1 MEIEELIKKLINS
14 NLKQVHRDTKIPYDR
29 MFKWTKGKGRPKKV
43 DFDILSDYF
52 NTGTSSKKSD
62 SDHEGYVGDKE
73 RIITILKNSLKEK
86 DERLM
91 ENEKLYTS
99 LIAEKDER
107 LKDKDVIIATK
118 DEALMLW
125 KEKAIEYEK
134 KISTGAA
141 AMGNEGHVHSTKR
154 SGK

>member
-1 MEIEELIKKLINS
+1 MELEDLLKRLNDS

-29 MFKWTKGKGRPKKV
+29 MFKWTKGKGKPKKE
-43 DFDILSDYF
+43 DYDILVDYF
-52 NTGTSSKKSD
+52 ANGKSSIKGQPDKQ
-62 SDHEGYVGDKE
+62 EAGDEKE
-73 RIITILKNSLKEK
+73 RIINILKNNLKEK
-86 DERLM
+86 DERLS
-91 ENEKLYTS
+91 EKEKLYES

-125 KEKAIEYEK
+125 KEKAKEYEK
-134 KISTGAA
+134 KISAFPPT
-141 AMGNEGHVHSTKR
+141 MGNEGHIHSTKR